1 MSDEAKAQVTW
12 RVAAC
17 AGFALFA
24 GLAWR
29 NLDRIHETQ
38 EKQGEILSRLTTIA
52 EKNDERSRGNQD
64 VIMQML
70 ELRPK

>member
-1 MSDEAKAQVTW
+1 MTTEAKSVTW

-17 AGFALFA
+17 VGFTLFA

-38 EKQGEILSRLTTIA
+38 RRQGEILSRLTTIA
-52 EKNDERSRGNQD
+52 EKNDERSRDNQD
-64 VIMQML
+64 VIRQL
-70 ELRPK
+70 LIKLKPR